1 MTLRH
6 TTRRR
11 SGFTLVETIVT
22 VGLLAVLAAFVVPT
36 VIQKANA
43 GDPVKVASDLS
54 AIRTGLE
61 TFINDVKGGYPNQI
75 NQLADKPTTANH
87 FIDSVTNLTP
97 GQVAAWNG
105 PYLGLAVGTSVGD
118 SIATGYSAFI
128 RNFLTRYDAA
138 NNAAAIYATPGAG
151 TGGTFNAN
159 NTLFA
164 AVTITGLTAAQ
175 AQLVNRLLDGQ
186 DDLDV
191 LTGPYAGANITGRF
205 RYDVPSAGNVV
216 VAYFLAAPLTK

>member
-1 MTLRH
+1 M
-6 TTRRR
+6 
-11 SGFTLVETIVT
+11 ETIVT

-61 TFINDVKGGYPNQI
+61 TFLNDVKGGFPNQI
-75 NQLADKPTTANH
+75 SELADKPTTANH

-97 GQVAAWNG
+97 GQVGSWNG
-105 PYLGLAVGTSVGD
+105 PYLGLAVGTAVGD
-118 SIATGYSAFI
+118 SIATGYSAYI

-138 NNAAAIYATPGAG
+138 NNAAAIYATAGAG
-151 TGGTFNAN
+151 TGGVFNPN
-159 NTLFA
+159 NTLFV
-164 AVTITGLTAAQ
+164 AVTITGLTAPQ

-205 RYDVPSAGNVV
+205 RYDVPSSGNAV
-216 VAYFLAAPLTK
+216 VAYYLASPINK